1 MPNKD
6 DQLRFQFKK
15 DEPKEYD
22 QDELLSEIN
31 EFMENFE
38 ENLEKIP
45 PKKRRNIKYEKL
57 PPQEQKYRLRHIK
70 NILDKLSNDSS
81 SLLKLAN
88 NFEEKLRKMVRP
100 KSGHIAMLLRHNI
113 IPVIKG
119 LQDEDLAGF
128 LGTGISTQAYE
139 VIYKNKLVVAKVS
152 RVPQELQKSIMLSDI
167 KKNLPHELGR
177 HIMSTY
183 EYIEDNSIGIL
194 IVEKLL
200 PLSSNVA
207 HLLSFPSGQTRPA
220 PAQKVSQLDYF
231 KRNKDFAISYMLP
244 RMNDGIKHIGNLLDI
259 NLSDDV
265 IQYITEIVYHQLR
278 IADEN
283 LWKRYHTTD
292 EIRYHIV
299 RFLEKT
305 YNLEEI
311 SDSVKDYIE
320 RIIHRSTMNLLD
332 MFQDAL
338 LPTGYD
344 PDTEYLQYV
353 EELSS
358 LQKLLMVLAKDYGI
372 EWADLASRNLMERP
386 GTKDIVIC
394 DPGFFKRQ
402 EAEMQK
408 QEQE

>member
-1 MPNKD
+1 
-6 DQLRFQFKK
+6 
-15 DEPKEYD
+15 
-22 QDELLSEIN
+22 
-31 EFMENFE
+31 
-38 ENLEKIP
+38 
-45 PKKRRNIKYEKL
+45 
-57 PPQEQKYRLRHIK
+57 
-70 NILDKLSNDSS
+70 
-81 SLLKLAN
+81 
-88 NFEEKLRKMVRP
+88 
-100 KSGHIAMLLRHNI
+100 
-113 IPVIKG
+113 
-119 LQDEDLAGF
+119 
-128 LGTGISTQAYE
+128 
-139 VIYKNKLVVAKVS
+139 
-152 RVPQELQKSIMLSDI
+152 
-167 KKNLPHELGR
+167 
-177 HIMSTY
+177 
-183 EYIEDNSIGIL
+183 
-194 IVEKLL
+194 
-200 PLSSNVA
+200 
-207 HLLSFPSGQTRPA
+207 
-220 PAQKVSQLDYF
+220 
-231 KRNKDFAISYMLP
+231 
-244 RMNDGIKHIGNLLDI
+244 MNDGIKQIGNLLDI

-265 IQYITEIVYHQLR
+265 IRYITEIVYHQLR
-278 IADEN
+278 IVDVD

-311 SDSVKDYIE
+311 SDNVKDYIE
-320 RIIHRSTMNLLD
+320 TIIHRSTMRLLD